1 MGQGMPDSIVD
12 ELMREVCEEE
22 KQKRKVQEARNPR
35 QG

>member
-1 MGQGMPDSIVD
+1 MGQGMPDNLVD

-22 KQKRKVQEARNPR
+22 KQKRELQKAGNPR